1 MGNIVEPI
9 LADCG
14 LYNRHFEDTK
24 DIEEEILR
32 VKLL

>member
-14 LYNRHFEDTK
+14 ICNRNDKELKEAED
-24 DIEEEILR
+24 IIRR
-32 VKLL
+32 VKNF